1 MIQNCLFSIHYIFF
15 YINAISSEKNDNKTD
30 DDDFTE
36 KRTQG
41 PDPLGQDNNDSSLL
55 CNYICAQTPI
65 NVFLQE
71 SGFLEDKVSNL
82 SMFELYPTQLAEI
95 NEILKIKIIE

>member
-1 MIQNCLFSIHYIFF
+1 MSFFNSLYLFL

-41 PDPLGQDNNDSSLL
+41 PNPLGQDINDSSLL
-55 CNYICAQTPI
+55 CNYICTQTPI

-95 NEILKIKIIE
+95 NRILKIKIIE

>member
-1 MIQNCLFSIHYIFF
+1 MSFFNSLYLFF

-36 KRTQG
+36 NRTQG
-41 PDPLGQDNNDSSLL
+41 PNPLGQEINDSSLL

-95 NEILKIKIIE
+95 NKILKIKIIE

>member
-1 MIQNCLFSIHYIFF
+1 MR
-15 YINAISSEKNDNKTD
+15 KNDNKTD

-41 PDPLGQDNNDSSLL
+41 PNPLGQDINDSSFL
-55 CNYICAQTPI
+55 CNYICASTRI
-65 NVFLQE
+65 NVFLLE

-95 NEILKIKIIE
+95 KIYKIKNIEKHASKKDFFCLFENI

>member
-1 MIQNCLFSIHYIFF
+1 MRKMITKRMMMISRKNELKAPIH
-15 YINAISSEKNDNKTD
+15 
-30 DDDFTE
+30 
-36 KRTQG
+36 
-41 PDPLGQDNNDSSLL
+41 LVNDSSFL

-95 NEILKIKIIE
+95 NKILNIKIIE

>member
-1 MIQNCLFSIHYIFF
+1 MISRKNELKAPIHLVKKSMARPF
-15 YINAISSEKNDNKTD
+15 
-30 DDDFTE
+30 
-36 KRTQG
+36 
-41 PDPLGQDNNDSSLL
+41 
-55 CNYICAQTPI
+55 YICAPTPI
-65 NVFLQE
+65 NVFLLE